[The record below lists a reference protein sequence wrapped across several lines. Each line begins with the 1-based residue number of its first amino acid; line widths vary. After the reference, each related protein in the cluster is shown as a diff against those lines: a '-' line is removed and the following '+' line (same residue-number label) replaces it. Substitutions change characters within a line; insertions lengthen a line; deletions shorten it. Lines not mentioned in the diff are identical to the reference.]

1 MLDTPKITTTEP
13 LITAMIHVTIP
24 RSEIQKVMG
33 PGLQELHAA
42 LDAQNIKATG
52 PWFTH
57 HLKMDPKVFDFEIC
71 LPVGKP
77 VAAAGRVK
85 PGSVPSTRVARTV
98 YHGGYE
104 GLGAAWGEFNEWI
117 DAQGLTRTEDLWER
131 YLSGPESGPDP
142 AKWRTELSQP
152 LKG

>member
-1 MLDTPKITTTEP
+1 V
-13 LITAMIHVTIP
+13 IHVTIP

-33 PGLQELHAA
+33 PGLQELKAA
-42 LDAQNIKATG
+42 LDVQGIKAVG

-71 LPVGKP
+71 LPVAKP

-85 PGSVPSTRVARTV
+85 PGRAPAAKVARTV
-98 YHGGYE
+98 YHGPYE
-104 GLGAAWGEFNEWI
+104 GLGAAWSEFGEWI
-117 DAQGLTRTEDLWER
+117 EAQGLTPAEDRCEC
-131 YLSGPESGPDP
+131 YLAGPESGPDP
-142 AKWRTELSQP
+142 AKWSTELTRP